1 MKQNTTLCDIRT
13 QVLNRQ
19 LGKAINALENYLL
32 ANPRQQDMDQLI
44 SIRNDYQL
52 LTSYWERGFDDPQ
65 REQLYDQLLRRVY
78 VLNTNIHS
86 YWQLSESAFLKAI
99 HLRPRKIRKDWSM
112 SAVRASMEAF
122 VSDVALLELEPE
134 HTRQQKSDNLYQQHW
149 ELMRDL
155 FDYIFTSRQWRDSLA
170 DAFLDML
177 LSPTLASVDQQLIVS
192 AITLSAM
199 QHFCI
204 QKFRVLCEVY
214 RNATDEPLRQRALVG
229 WVLCADA
236 KAAQLYTEM
245 QQMVATLCSDL
256 RTQNELA
263 ELQMQLIYCLQADAD
278 RDTIQKEILPD
289 IMNGSKMKM
298 TQGGLVEMDE
308 DTLDDILHPE
318 ASELAVERMEQSMK
332 RMVDMQKQGADI
344 YFGGFSQMKR
354 FPFFND
360 ISNWF
365 VPFYSQHPGISQT
378 WNNNRGGKFLK
389 TITKV
394 GAFCDSD
401 KYSFVLAFNQVLDRL
416 PQNILKMVEQG
427 EATAMPIGGEMPLD
441 EQLSPAFI
449 RRSYLQNLYRFYRLY
464 PTRSEFSNPFADN
477 AFDEDNGE
485 DRQLLFFANSLFTL
499 DVLAQQSLTVAKF
512 LMKRQFYSQAL
523 KVLENV
529 PDSQHDLQYFLMTG
543 STLQHL
549 PQTTYRSAA
558 ECFHQALQLQ
568 PDNERAKAGLARAYF
583 ANQKYDEALEAYQAL
598 LAQQPD
604 HRTYQLNA
612 AICLLNVGRSEEALK
627 MLYKLSYLNPD
638 DLTVNRVMAWAL
650 TISNKYEQAD
660 KLYCQLLAIQQ
671 PAPSDMLNYGYCL
684 WFSRNVVTAIGM
696 FRQFLSSQT
705 EEAFSI
711 ETEFMQTEHQL
722 LADHGITDT
731 EIQLMLDAITL

>member
-1 MKQNTTLCDIRT
+1 MIQNTTLCDIRT
-13 QVLNRQ
+13 HVLNRQ
-19 LGKAINALENYLL
+19 LGKAINTLENYLL
-32 ANPRQQDMDQLI
+32 AHPRQQDMDQLI

-65 REQLYDQLLRRVY
+65 REQLYDQLLRRMY
-78 VLNTNIHS
+78 ALNANIHC
-86 YWQLSESAFLKAI
+86 YWQLTESAFLKAI

-112 SAVRASMEAF
+112 SAVKESMEAF
-122 VSDVALLELEPE
+122 VSNVALLELEPE
-134 HTRQQKSDNLYQQHW
+134 HTRQQKSDNLYHQHW

-177 LSPTLASVDQQLIVS
+177 LSPTLASIDQQLIVS

-229 WVLCADA
+229 WVFTANSE
-236 KAAQLYTEM
+236 AALLYSEM
-245 QQMVATLCSDL
+245 QQMVATMCNDP
-256 RTQNELA
+256 RTQSELT

-298 TQGGLVEMDE
+298 TRGGLIEMDE

-332 RMVDMQKQGADI
+332 RMVDMQKEGADI

-360 ISNWF
+360 ISNWL
-365 VPFYSQHPGISQT
+365 VPFYPQHPGISQT

-401 KYSFVLAFNQVLDRL
+401 KYSFVLAFNQVLSRL
-416 PQNILKMVEQG
+416 PQNILKMVERG
-427 EATAMPIGGEMPLD
+427 EASAMPIGGEMSMD
-441 EQLSPAFI
+441 EQQSPAFI

-464 PTRSEFSNPFADN
+464 PTRSEFCNPFADHIFGDGN
-477 AFDEDNGE
+477 D
-485 DRQLLFFANSLFTL
+485 QLLLFFANKL
-499 DVLAQQSLTVAKF
+499 LAIDTMAQPSLTVAKF
-512 LMKRQFYSQAL
+512 LMKRQYYTQAL
-523 KVLENV
+523 KVLENI
-529 PDSQHDLQYFLMTG
+529 PKSQHDLQYFLMMG
-543 STLQHL
+543 ATLQHL
-549 PQTTYRSAA
+549 PQTTQHSAA
-558 ECFHQALQLQ
+558 ECFHQALLLQ
-568 PDNERAKAGLARAYF
+568 PNNERAKAGLARAYF
-583 ANQKYDEALEAYQAL
+583 GNQKYDEALDAYQAL
-598 LAQQPD
+598 LAQKPD
-604 HRTYQLNA
+604 HHTYQLNTA
-612 AICLLNVGRSEEALK
+612 VCLLNLGRCEEALK
-627 MLYKLSYLNPD
+627 MLYKLNYLNPD

-650 TISNKYEQAD
+650 TINNKYEQAD
-660 KLYCQLLAIQQ
+660 KLYCQLLAIKQ
-671 PAPSDMLNYGYCL
+671 PSFSDMLNYGYCL
-684 WFSRNVVTAIGM
+684 WFSRNIDTAIGM

-705 EEAFSI
+705 DESFNI
-711 ETEFMQTEHQL
+711 EKEFMQTEHQL
-722 LADHGITDT
+722 LTSHNISDT
-731 EIQLMLDAITL
+731 EIQLMLDVITL